1 MGQSS
6 QNTATTQQSSTSP
19 GALGMPT
26 VNGILGQLNP
36 LIANSGL
43 NPAQSGAIN
52 TLTQNAANGNPYAA
66 PIATNATNLLNGGG
80 AQNQNGAINSA
91 YQNYYNQ
98 TNPMASNMNYDPT
111 QSPGMQQV
119 LQTIQGDTT
128 NAVNG
133 QFAAAGRDMSG
144 MNQQTLARGLAQGE
158 AAPLLA
164 QYNQNVSN
172 QQNAAGNLYNAGNT
186 TSGLLN
192 GTQAAANANTQTGTQ
207 AASDAITA
215 QNQPA
220 MATLAA
226 QGLAQSIPAQN
237 LGLLAQIGIPIAGM
251 STNSTGS
258 GTSNTTMNPSLL
270 SQLTSV
276 GGLFSTPGSAAGGGT
291 SAITGMGQAA
301 AGLGSGLASGAN
313 GLLSFLSDRR
323 LKKDICQVGCMFDG
337 TPIYRYRYIGQPG
350 YQIGLMAQDVERYA
364 PDAVTEIN
372 GYKAVEYKA
381 ATERAVEAGGC

>member
-98 TNPMASNMNYDPT
+98 TNPMASNTNYDPT
-111 QSPGMQQV
+111 QSPGMQQL

-128 NAVNG
+128 NQVNG

-192 GTQAAANANTQTGTQ
+192 GTQAQANANTQTGTQ
-207 AASDAITA
+207 AATDAITA

-258 GTSNTTMNPSLL
+258 GTSNTTVNPSLL
-270 SQLTSV
+270 TELQQGASIGSS
-276 GGLFSTPGSAAGGGT
+276 LFGTPGSAAGGGT
-291 SAITGMGQAA
+291 SAV
-301 AGLGSGLASGAN
+301 SGLM
-313 GLLSFLSDRR
+313 SFLSDRR
-323 LKKDICQVGCMFDG
+323 AKADIERVGTLFDG
-337 TPIYRYRYIGQPG
+337 TPVYRYRYIGQNA
-350 YQIGLMAQDVERYA
+350 YQIGLMAQDVEKHT
-364 PDAVTEIN
+364 PEAVIEIN
-372 GYKAVEYKA
+372 GWKAVEYKA
-381 ATERAVEAGGC
+381 ATEKAVHALDWGC